1 MPYMYNDENRE
12 YMASMLPDEWRDT
25 FRAVWNQRPES
36 SDSDKAEATKKLIDL
51 VLSQRE
57 HEVDPENVAELNF
70 SSAMVVLNAEEF
82 GSTKHALACSY
93 ILKAAAACD
102 NPTERRRWLELA
114 EVYLRVSDRTQD

>member
-1 MPYMYNDENRE
+1 MTYMYNDENRE
-12 YMASMLPDEWRDT
+12 YMASMLPDEWRDA
-25 FRAVWNQRPES
+25 FRAVWNRRPES
-36 SDSDKAEATKKLIDL
+36 SDSAKAEATKKLIDL

-93 ILKAAAACD
+93 LLKAAACD
-102 NPTERRRWLELA
+102 TPTERRRWLELA

>member
-1 MPYMYNDENRE
+1 MTYMYNDENRE
-12 YMASMLPDEWRDT
+12 YMASMLPDGWRDT
-25 FRAVWNQRPES
+25 FRVVWNRRPES

-51 VLSQRE
+51 ALSKRE
-57 HEVDPENVAELNF
+57 HEVDPENVAELDF

-93 ILKAAAACD
+93 LLKAAACD

-114 EVYLRVSDRTQD
+114 EVYLRISDRIQD

>member
-25 FRAVWNQRPES
+25 FRAVWNRRPES
-36 SDSDKAEATKKLIDL
+36 SDSDKAEAAKKLLDL
-51 VLSQRE
+51 AQRE

-93 ILKAAAACD
+93 LLKAAACD

>member
-25 FRAVWNQRPES
+25 FRAVWNRRPES

-93 ILKAAAACD
+93 LLKAAACD

-114 EVYLRVSDRTQD
+114 EIYLRISDRTQD